1 MGLDIGSTHQVRNLP
16 MESSRE
22 PRSHVK
28 SEILLPALNI
38 PDVVAM
44 TSNTL
49 GERLLR
55 KTQLETASSNGPA

>member
-1 MGLDIGSTHQVRNLP
+1 

-28 SEILLPALNI
+28 SEILLPSLNI

-44 TSNTL
+44 TSNTF

-55 KTQLETASSNGPA
+55 KTQLKTASSNGSA